1 MCFEWDAPP
10 PLVDLSIEWSVAGVN
25 PFVPVL
31 RMPQVGQC
39 PTDQPLL
46 LCL

>member
-1 MCFEWDAPP
+1 MMFVSTE
-10 PLVDLSIEWSVAGVN
+10 VSIEEGGHPV
-25 PFVPVL
+25 VPDVTVL

-46 LCL
+46 QALNTID